1 MWRSWRP
8 PRRGRA
14 GLIPKRCRRRHM
26 LFFPSFLSL
35 SFSFC
40 VLATVSAL
48 LRSSITDILH
58 QPPRARRQS
67 PAEQRHAYSVTRY
80 ARKMGQRRRRRRRGQ
95 LEQTWFSQGRTLRI
109 EIAKKPTTREVT
121 FAAPTTVHP
130 PGKETTYL
138 GYICLDLDSQL
149 SQRRSSKNELSLRMV
164 FMKTALQFRKLV
176 YRKLLNFSHPHLPES
191 YFLASHLGNIQRA
204 RKRFVNLAKQDPGRA
219 RQSSQARAV
228 RKFSQ
233 PRTSHFWG
241 LCNASAGHCVRP
253 IPCRVVPSPY
263 QKR

>member
-1 MWRSWRP
+1 MT
-8 PRRGRA
+8 PRLGCECPLA
-14 GLIPKRCRRRHM
+14 SHECRRSCR
-26 LFFPSFLSL
+26 PSSSSYAPLPLCLLPLRFASL
-35 SFSFC
+35 SPFSFC

-130 PGKETTYL
+130 PGKETTYS
-138 GYICLDLDSQL
+138 G
-149 SQRRSSKNELSLRMV
+149 
-164 FMKTALQFRKLV
+164 
-176 YRKLLNFSHPHLPES
+176 
-191 YFLASHLGNIQRA
+191 
-204 RKRFVNLAKQDPGRA
+204 
-219 RQSSQARAV
+219 
-228 RKFSQ
+228 
-233 PRTSHFWG
+233 
-241 LCNASAGHCVRP
+241 
-253 IPCRVVPSPY
+253 
-263 QKR
+263 